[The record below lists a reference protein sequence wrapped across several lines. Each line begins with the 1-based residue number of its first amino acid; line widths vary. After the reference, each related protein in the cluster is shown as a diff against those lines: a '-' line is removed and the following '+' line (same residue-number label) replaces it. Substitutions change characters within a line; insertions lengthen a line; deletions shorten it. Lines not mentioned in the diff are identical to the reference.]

1 MLRIDRREM
10 VILPT
15 AYLAPIDWYRIYLQH
30 PMDTQ
35 IEVMESFEKQTFR
48 NRCLITTPDAPLM
61 LSVPVKKVD
70 HKQLT
75 RDIEISYQQ
84 RWQHQ
89 HWIALMSA
97 YKHTPYFDY
106 YAEFFKPFYERET
119 RWLVDLNSNLH
130 ETIMQLL
137 SNSATPIQGYA
148 YQVTTAWAGQELNTY
163 FGKGNSI
170 LDLLFEYGPETM
182 KVILDCRF

>member
-1 MLRIDRREM
+1 MT
-10 VILPT
+10 ILPT
-15 AYLAPIDWYRIYLQH
+15 AYLAPIDWYRAYLLN

-48 NRCLITTPDAPLM
+48 NRCTITTPDGPLM
-61 LSVPVKKVD
+61 LSIPIKKVD

-106 YAEFFKPFYERET
+106 YAEFFKPFYECET
-119 RWLVDLNSNLH
+119 RWLVDLNNDMH
-130 ETIMQLL
+130 EIIMQLL
-137 SNSATPIQGYA
+137 HNSAAPMQGYA
-148 YQVTTAWAGQELNTY
+148 YQRTQDWQ
-163 FGKGNSI
+163 GKRDWSGMMNKQSI
-170 LDLLFEYGPETM
+170 LDMLFEYGPETM
-182 KVILDCRF
+182 KVILDCRLQILDCRF

>member
-10 VILPT
+10 IVLPT
-15 AYLAPIDWYRIYLQH
+15 AYLAPIDWYRTYLLH
-30 PMDTQ
+30 PTDNQ

-75 RDIEISYQQ
+75 RDVEISYQQ

-89 HWIALMSA
+89 HCS
-97 YKHTPYFDY
+97 
-106 YAEFFKPFYERET
+106 YER
-119 RWLVDLNSNLH
+119 LQAH
-130 ETIMQLL
+130 
-137 SNSATPIQGYA
+137 A
-148 YQVTTAWAGQELNTY
+148 
-163 FGKGNSI
+163 
-170 LDLLFEYGPETM
+170 LF
-182 KVILDCRF
+182 